1 MNFDRPDGSEKL
13 GILAG
18 AWLAPITAA
27 LSGARRARMFHPD
40 GLVLRAMAEPC
51 VTAPDLR
58 AVAERLAGSALVRF
72 SSALWRSTH
81 EWPDVL
87 GLAIRFGWM
96 RPAVTGSA
104 EQDVLLATIR
114 FPWTMPFAPLATN
127 FRSYLWNHY
136 HAVSPF
142 EVEGVGRVKMRVRSP
157 RLGNGTSRSR
167 AQHLLEVV
175 GAGQATFELEFRRL
189 DTSPFTRRWEPVLR
203 LQLVAPVEV
212 DQAALRFSPFRDGAG
227 IEPVG
232 FVHAI
237 RAAAYAA
244 SQAARPARQP
254 VSPPAAALLEQRRR

>member
-1 MNFDRPDGSEKL
+1 MNFDRPQGSEKL

-27 LSGARRARMFHPD
+27 LSGVRRARMFHPD
-40 GLVLRAMAEPC
+40 GLVVRATAEPC
-51 VTAPDLR
+51 VTAPDLQI
-58 AVAERLAGSALVRF
+58 VADRLAGSALVRF
-72 SSALWRSTH
+72 SSALWRGSR

-87 GLAIRFGWM
+87 GVAIRFGWM
-96 RPAVTGSA
+96 RPSFAGSA
-104 EQDVLLATIR
+104 GQDLLLATIR
-114 FPWTMPFAPLATN
+114 FPWTMPLAPLATN

-142 EVEGVGRVKMRVRSP
+142 EVEGVGRVKIRLRSP
-157 RLGNGTSRSR
+157 RLGNGTSQSR
-167 AQHLLEVV
+167 ARHLLDAV
-175 GAGQATFELEFRRL
+175 GAGRASFELQFRRL
-189 DTSPFTRRWEPVLR
+189 GISPLARRWEPVVR

-244 SQAARPARQP
+244 SQAARPIHQ
-254 VSPPAAALLEQRRR
+254 